1 MQSRSH
7 ALPRSIH
14 VLRTQ
19 LSLAVPRRFPFS
31 ACCSQPRR
39 LYSRR
44 LDSSQERQNIAIL
57 GGGITGLA
65 TAHYL
70 TKTLR
75 NANITVYE
83 ANPRLG
89 GWLQSQRVEV
99 PGGSVLFE
107 QGPRTIRQANSSLVT
122 THLVAL
128 LPRSLCATSELAL
141 ANPRSNSRSKT
152 SASSMKSST
161 RPRPRLRRETAMYT
175 TRTTWSRCLVPA

>member
-7 ALPRSIH
+7 ALPRRIH
-14 VLRTQ
+14 ALRAP
-19 LSLAVPRRFPFS
+19 LRPSAPRVCRIG

-70 TKTLR
+70 TKTVR

-83 ANPRLG
+83 AGPRLG
-89 GWLQSQRVEV
+89 GWLQSQRVDV

-122 THLVAL
+122 THLVSPTV
-128 LPRSLCATSELAL
+128 PRH
-141 ANPRSNSRSKT
+141 
-152 SASSMKSST
+152 
-161 RPRPRLRRETAMYT
+161 
-175 TRTTWSRCLVPA
+175 LV